1 MADIKISE
9 LTRVASLNNGDLVE
23 VSQVNE
29 LAPSGYTSLSASMTD
44 IGAKVNTDIEYTTDL
59 ADFSDKTIVG
69 AINENKDNLDS
80 LTSATLPYSTDPTE
94 GTTKEKIDSKADKA
108 WTQLANIKVTA
119 NTSQT
124 VSTDITGFEEFL
136 FVFGTNNA
144 SNEIVYKRSYVIPKD
159 LIQTYVSDVY
169 YADATYKYSSAA
181 RIQNITTSNFRID
194 VNEVSI
200 GTPYQ
205 TNGLRFML
213 FAR

>member
-44 IGAKVNTDIEYTTDL
+44 IGAKVNTGIEYTTDL

-94 GTTKEKIDSKADKA
+94 GTTKEKIEGLETSKAN
-108 WTQLANIKVTA
+108 L
-119 NTSQT
+119 
-124 VSTDITGFEEFL
+124 
-136 FVFGTNNA
+136 
-144 SNEIVYKRSYVIPKD
+144 
-159 LIQTYVSDVY
+159 
-169 YADATYKYSSAA
+169 
-181 RIQNITTSNFRID
+181 ITTEAKSTTFSVSANVDVNVDID
-194 VNEVSI
+194 VTKQGYTPLGVLAYSI
-200 GTPYQ
+200 GNSNCFVNAIFINSATQIRVRVRSLATIALNNIALGITVLYIKN
-205 TNGLRFML
+205 T
-213 FAR
+213 